1 MYVLRNTPS
10 PVVTGKSSPAP
21 QAQGSKAPGKDQ
33 MAKKFPYLNITQV
46 THHTEDDI
54 QDNVCN
60 M

>member
-46 THHTEDDI
+46 TLLKILRRLYPE
-54 QDNVCN
+54 
-60 M
+60 

>member
-46 THHTEDDI
+46 TLLKI
-54 QDNVCN
+54 LRK
-60 M
+60 